1 MASSLQA
8 DWGSVQGAWGGGAP
22 QPPRTRKSASGGGVG
37 GGGPASAS
45 SPTRAPAVCD
55 ELVQCQA
62 WVPALLLSLMAATI
76 ARLENLRR
84 DMRDH
89 AEAKR
94 LLRLV
99 KRLRKTAH
107 DFKDIL

>member
-62 WVPALLLSLMAATI
+62 WVPALLLSLMAATQ
-76 ARLENLRR
+76 
-84 DMRDH
+84 
-89 AEAKR
+89 EAHR
-94 LLRLV
+94 
-99 KRLRKTAH
+99 RLREELSRE
-107 DFKDIL
+107 DLGGSRGLGRGCY